1 MTHAPLAD
9 MLLFTAVRRGDARRR
24 TLIADLALVVAG
36 SVLVALC
43 AKIQLPQWPVPITLQ
58 PFAVLL
64 VGATLG
70 MRRGAASLAVYLMQ
84 GAAGLPVFAGPVAG
98 ISYFAGPSA
107 GYLFAFP
114 VAAAVVGALCELGM
128 GRRIATAAVAMA
140 LGQAII
146 LCGGFIWLAFQGG
159 VSVAF
164 FEGVLKFL
172 PGDGLKI
179 ALAALALPWAW
190 RQIEGKPSV

>member
-9 MLLFTAVRRGDARRR
+9 RLFFARARRR
-24 TLIADLALVVAG
+24 SLAADLALVVAG
-36 SVLVALC
+36 SMLVALC
-43 AKIQLPQWPVPITLQ
+43 AKVQLPMWPAPMTLQ

-64 VGATLG
+64 VGAALG
-70 MRRGAASLAVYLMQ
+70 MRRGAAALSVYLLE
-84 GAAGLPVFAGPVAG
+84 GAAGFPVFAGPVAG
-98 ISYFAGPSA
+98 ITYFAGPSA

-128 GRRIATAAVAMA
+128 GRRIATAAMAMA
-140 LGQAII
+140 VGQVII
-146 LCGGFIWLAFQGG
+146 LCGGFLWLAFQVGI
-159 VSVAF
+159 SAAF

-172 PGDGLKI
+172 PGDVLKI

-190 RQIEGKPSV
+190 RQIDGKPSV